1 MKLRLEYHG
10 VVYSKKNSKRI
21 ITNSRTRRPMIVSSN
36 KAKEMERDMAGQFL
50 AQYLSYLP
58 KIIVNLPIATIHG
71 RPLEV
76 HIMIWQKD
84 RTRRDLDNQA
94 TSILDALVAAGV
106 ILDDSVNVIQKL
118 TIEMMGID
126 KYDPHVV
133 VEIMEGGVAN

>member
-1 MKLRLEYHG
+1 MKLRFEYHG

-21 ITNSRTRRPMIVSSN
+21 ITNSRTKRPMIVSSN
-36 KAKEMERDMAGQFL
+36 KAKEMEKDMADQFS
-50 AQYLSYLP
+50 AQYLS
-58 KIIVNLPIATIHG
+58 KVIVNLPIETIHG
-71 RPLEV
+71 KPLEI

-106 ILDDSVNVIQKL
+106 LLDDSVNVIQKL
-118 TIEMMGID
+118 TVEMMGID

-133 VEIMEGGVAN
+133 IEIMEGGAVS